1 MDGFCQVHCLR
12 SVRGGSSCGMLSTI
26 TLSLL
31 RYIPTFLSFLTSMSC
46 LVLLS
51 SAYHTVLDPF
61 DYHIVQG
68 RRQLKQTNMSVDD
81 KTAEEVKMH

>member
-1 MDGFCQVHCLR
+1 VVCFQL
-12 SVRGGSSCGMLSTI
+12 

-46 LVLLS
+46 LALLS
-51 SAYHTVLDPF
+51 SVYHTVLDPF
-61 DYHIVQG
+61 DYHIEYST
-68 RRQLKQTNMSVDD
+68 RTSSAHANMSVDD